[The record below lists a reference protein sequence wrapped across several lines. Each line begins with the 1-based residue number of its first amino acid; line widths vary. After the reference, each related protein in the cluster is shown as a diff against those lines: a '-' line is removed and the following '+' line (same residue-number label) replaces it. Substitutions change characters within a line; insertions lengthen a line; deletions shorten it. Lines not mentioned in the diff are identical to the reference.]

1 MNFPILAIVAFLER
15 RLNKGD
21 NEVIITFLIGNGFD
35 KNLGLKTLYKEFLEY
50 YLSGKDDQSE
60 LIQKFMQDIDTD
72 KEFWANAE
80 SAFGEYTNN
89 FNGDN
94 AAVDFC
100 DCHDHFCEQL
110 AIYLENEEKKLI
122 LDKEDSNIAKSFAKA
137 ISSFYSS
144 FRPDVKKQIANS
156 IKKFDGAYNYNFIS
170 FNYTRTLDKF
180 VNTPNLN
187 KSLGSRPGTVPN
199 TIGKLIHVHG
209 YTDSDMVLGVDN
221 EKQISNLKIFD
232 GQSKWYK
239 KQIIKVQANSM
250 NERSVDENTHNIIKE
265 SDLFYIYGMS
275 LGETDALWWQRIGE
289 RLKSNTNVGLIIHQ
303 HNAPKRVISS
313 TKFKIFE
320 DDVKNTFLNY
330 LDFDETTKTKIR
342 NQIYIDD
349 TNIFEGLEHM
359 ALPTSEIA
367 DTKQQKKN
375 KPELV
380 NV

>member
-122 LDKEDSNIAKSFAKA
+122 LDKDDPNIDKSFAKA

-187 KSLGSRPGTVPN
+187 KSLGARPGTVPN

-209 YTDSDMVLGVDN
+209 YTNSDMILGVDN
-221 EKQISNLKIFD
+221 ENQISNLKIFD
-232 GQSKWYK
+232 GQSEWYK
-239 KQIIKVQANSM
+239 KQIIKVQANAM
-250 NERSVDENTHNIIKE
+250 NEQSVDSLTHDIIKN
-265 SDLFYIYGMS
+265 SHLFYIYGMS
-275 LGETDALWWQRIGE
+275 LGETDALWWQRIGAI
-289 RLKSNTNVGLIIHQ
+289 LKSNPNVGLIIHQ
-303 HNAPKRVISS
+303 YNAPDRNLIS

-320 DDVKNTFLNY
+320 DNVKNTFLNY
-330 LDFDETTKTKIR
+330 LDFDEPTKTKIR
-342 NQIYIDD
+342 SQIYIDN
-349 TNIFEGLEHM
+349 TNIFAELKDM
-359 ALPTSEIA
+359 AVLNSELD
-367 DTKQQKKN
+367 DTEQQKEN
-375 KPELV
+375 KLELI
-380 NV
+380 NI